1 MPNISEAL
9 INRMKELGIDTER
22 SMHILERFNEG
33 AYDGIEAVTASGIP
47 EIDGERIIDRRSE
60 AVLELPDDIY
70 RDRLADQAPEIPVE
84 RFGTVT
90 DGVRRLEET
99 DLTVIGTLLLPYV
112 SYGVLN
118 GGSATSYGDGKKNRA
133 FDKELFELYRSDFER
148 LAPEI
153 TGVPK
158 GITPAYLN
166 PDGSQ
171 GASFLE
177 LKFRMLLLAGN
188 RYRATAER
196 FDVVPPRDSDG
207 APLRPGLPMV
217 EMTSL
222 FTEDEIR
229 REYEH
234 YRSSEYLADVPEPE
248 RSAALATESAVQ
260 PLLAAMTHSDEGR
273 PKRFFTNAYGQKGE
287 PLGLPGGHGQNF
299 QVLSEVYRRLRER
312 GKRLVYMGNVDNIGF
327 TLDPVGIALVTL
339 KNAQGGF
346 DFAFRTPVDVK
357 GGVLLYDQRGSLNCA
372 DIGPA
377 IKKEEVFAAESE
389 GKKILFNCATGL
401 FNLDYLVPHIDE
413 IVENLPM
420 RISDQDKDAGRYSQA
435 EQVTWEIIGMLDDIL
450 IFGIDKYR
458 RFLAAKM
465 LLDMF
470 LTSGLRREE
479 ARRIQSTVDDLADG
493 LSDVLRREYGMELR
507 EGRWVPAAGSAPRTT
522 SRNP

>member
-1 MPNISEAL
+1 
-9 INRMKELGIDTER
+9 MKELDIDTER
-22 SMHILERFNEG
+22 SIHILDRLNAG
-33 AYDGIEAVTASGIP
+33 AYDGVEAVTASGIP
-47 EIDGERIIDRRSE
+47 EIDGERIIDRRE
-60 AVLELPDDIY
+60 GTVLELSDETY
-70 RDRLADQAPEIPVE
+70 RARLAEVAPEIPAE

-90 DGVRRLEET
+90 GGVRRLAEEELET
-99 DLTVIGTLLLPYV
+99 IGTLLLPYV

-118 GGSATSYGDGKKNRA
+118 GGSATSYGDAKKNRA
-133 FDKELFELYRSDFER
+133 FDGELFDLYRGDFED

-166 PDGSQ
+166 PDGSR

-177 LKFRMLLLAGN
+177 LKFRMLLLAGE
-188 RYRATAER
+188 RYRARADDFGVR
-196 FDVVPPRDSDG
+196 PPLDPDG
-207 APLRPGLPMV
+207 APLQPGLPMA
-217 EMTSL
+217 EMTSI
-222 FTEDEIR
+222 FTEDQIR
-229 REYEH
+229 REYER
-234 YRSSEYLADVPEPE
+234 YRSSEYLTGFSDTEI
-248 RSAALATESAVQ
+248 SAALATESTVQ

-273 PKRFFTNAYGQKGE
+273 PKRFFTDAYGKAGE

-299 QVLSEVYRRLRER
+299 QVLKGVYRRLRER
-312 GKRLVYMGNVDNIGF
+312 GKRLVYMGNVDNTGF
-327 TLDPVGIALVTL
+327 TLDPVGIALVVL
-339 KNAQGGF
+339 KGAQGGF

-357 GGVLLYDQRGSLNCA
+357 GGVLLYDQHRSLNCA

-377 IKKEEVFAAESE
+377 IRKEDVFAAESE

-435 EQVTWEIIGMLDDIL
+435 EQVTWEIIGMLDEIL

-479 ARRIQSTVDDLADG
+479 ARKIQATADDLTDG
-493 LSDVLRREYGMELR
+493 LAAVLRREYGMELR
-507 EGRWVPAAGSAPRTT
+507 GGRWVPAAERD
-522 SRNP
+522 RD